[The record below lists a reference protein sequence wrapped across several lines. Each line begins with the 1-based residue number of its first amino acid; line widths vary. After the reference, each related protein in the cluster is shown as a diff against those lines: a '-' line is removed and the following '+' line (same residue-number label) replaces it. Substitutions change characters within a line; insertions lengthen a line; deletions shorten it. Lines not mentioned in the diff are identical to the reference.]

1 MSHHGPRP
9 TRPNGCGRHFALTYA
24 LLCDVPSSPFSSF
37 TKTLPAEK
45 KKPFMELMKKL
56 RGVRNATTG
65 SKEDKKK
72 QATQLDLDIHK
83 TLGTEYKRYRS
94 VQVRVLLLPCA
105 GAPRRRG
112 RGGSG
117 DVGLNTYMH
126 HTPRGGG
133 CVCGQALCSEAR
145 ETCHGASQAAAK
157 QEHAAKKGITLP
169 TKKPPPPPPET
180 SASTAAAGSK
190 KKKSKS
196 GGSMGIGGSTGKLP
210 GSSSKLPGSS
220 KSGKTGAGKKKASTT
235 MGAAPVG

>member
-1 MSHHGPRP
+1 MGFLQRSLCFVALSLVLPATAQTTAPAPTTTVGKPKSSTHHAG
-9 TRPNGCGRHFALTYA
+9 
-24 LLCDVPSSPFSSF
+24 SPFSSF

-94 VQVRVLLLPCA
+94 V
-105 GAPRRRG
+105 
-112 RGGSG
+112 
-117 DVGLNTYMH
+117 
-126 HTPRGGG
+126 
-133 CVCGQALCSEAR
+133 
-145 ETCHGASQAAAK
+145 QAAAK

>member
-1 MSHHGPRP
+1 VSRRLCDMGLQR
-9 TRPNGCGRHFALTYA
+9 
-24 LLCDVPSSPFSSF
+24 LLCFVALSLAVPATAQTTAPAPTTTVGKPKSSTHHAGPFSAF
-37 TKTLPAEK
+37 TKTLPTEK

-94 VQVRVLLLPCA
+94 VQ
-105 GAPRRRG
+105 
-112 RGGSG
+112 
-117 DVGLNTYMH
+117 
-126 HTPRGGG
+126 
-133 CVCGQALCSEAR
+133 
-145 ETCHGASQAAAK
+145 AAAK

-180 SASTAAAGSK
+180 SAAAGAK

-196 GGSMGIGGSTGKLP
+196 GGSMGVGGSPSKLPGSSGKLP
-210 GSSSKLPGSS
+210 GSSKA
-220 KSGKTGAGKKKASTT
+220 GKTGAGKKKASTT